1 MKTHFHLKLLIAFT
15 LLLKVT
21 SAYPASLEELC
32 NEYRQDREDKITQK
46 AGHNKEQ
53 HDEFSTG
60 LLWKIGTDTGK
71 SNYLFGTMHSQDRAV
86 TQFPPGVRL
95 ALAQSHFLIIESIIN
110 DESNKIFLDSIF
122 FPEKEEQDKQKLSDL
137 IEAPIYQYLE
147 ETLPDYG
154 VPLEK
159 LPKLK
164 PWAAFTL
171 MGRPKPV
178 NAATLD
184 MVLIQTA
191 RSLNKSIIS
200 LETMEELLEPMEN
213 LSINDQIII
222 LNDTVCNHK
231 QIIRDS
237 WELVQLYL
245 ARDLAG
251 MMAFSDQPHFDEGV
265 FNRYIQGILYKRN
278 ERMLERII
286 PYLND
291 GSAFIAVGAL
301 HLAGENGL
309 LRVLKNKNYH
319 VTRVY

>member
-32 NEYRQDREDKITQK
+32 NEYRQDREDKI
-46 AGHNKEQ
+46 APEVGHNKEQ
-53 HDEFSTG
+53 HDEFSAG

-178 NAATLD
+178 NAVTLD

-191 RSLNKSIIS
+191 RSFNKPIIS
-200 LETMEELLEPMEN
+200 LETMEELLEPIEN
-213 LSINDQIII
+213 LSINDQITI

-231 QIIRDS
+231 QIIRNS

>member
-191 RSLNKSIIS
+191 RSLNKPIIS

-213 LSINDQIII
+213 LSINDQITI

-231 QIIRDS
+231 QIIRNS